1 MQIKILFLKVIITSG
16 DSCVLFS
23 SGSEICLRVI
33 KVCSTSVLLF
43 CILCLS
49 TSLSLFKTWTYTHY
63 QYCSNKVK
71 AANLLSRL
79 FLLHRGSLPLCR
91 SALMIDKEGSS

>member
-1 MQIKILFLKVIITSG
+1 MKIYFIKVLITSG

-23 SGSEICLRVI
+23 SGSEICLRVM

-43 CILCLS
+43 CILCIS
-49 TSLSLFKTWTYTHY
+49 TSLSLFKTQTYTHY
-63 QYCSNKVK
+63 QYCSNKVSGVT
-71 AANLLSRL
+71 LLSRL
-79 FLLHRGSLPLCR
+79 FLLHCGSLPLRR